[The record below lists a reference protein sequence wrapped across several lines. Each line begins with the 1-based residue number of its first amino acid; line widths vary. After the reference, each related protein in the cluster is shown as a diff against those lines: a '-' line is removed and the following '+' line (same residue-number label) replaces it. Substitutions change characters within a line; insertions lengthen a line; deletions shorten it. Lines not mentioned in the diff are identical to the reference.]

1 MLFDRFIFVLYL
13 LLGYVWFLLGTLYET
28 PYRYLSIVSMMISLL
43 IIILI
48 SLCQLQILF
57 KKEKRREAPNDKW
70 SQIAWSLVHL
80 LLCSI
85 FCLDGLE
92 WANAVV
98 IFGLCGLIMTVAIFV
113 VASCACFVIMNNG
126 EDWHAHIHLV
136 CIMFWVIVQYMDVRL
151 PTTNLTRSA
160 TTLPIALMTCVRF
173 VEQSASPGQLLLWI
187 TALVFHVLRDQEVV
201 TQETFYWALTS
212 TILMMSVVNWK
223 PILMISGLSFAV
235 LPVSLY
241 ILCRLPWVSENDSI
255 KSVVHIYNQLI
266 QQELE
271 PITIPFEVDYDGEDW
286 DERL

>member
-28 PYRYLSIVSMMISLL
+28 PYRYLSIVSMMVSLL

-48 SLCQLQILF
+48 SLCQLQMLF
-57 KKEKRREAPNDKW
+57 KKEKLNTNDKW

-92 WANAVV
+92 LVNAVV
-98 IFGLCGLIMTVAIFV
+98 IFGLCGLIMTIAIVV

-151 PTTNLTRSA
+151 PTTKFEFI

-173 VEQSASPGQLLLWI
+173 AERSASPGQLLLWI
-187 TALVFHVLRDQEVV
+187 AALVFHVLRDQEVV

-212 TILMMSVVNWK
+212 TILMMSFVNWK

-241 ILCRLPWVSENDSI
+241 ILCRLPCASVDDSI
-255 KSVVHIYNQLI
+255 RSIVRVYNQLI

-271 PITIPFEVDYDGEDW
+271 LITIPLEEDW
-286 DERL
+286 DEEDWDQRL